1 MLSSFRRND
10 ACLKGFF
17 ETAMA
22 LQIVI
27 IVLCLFLSAYFSAT
41 ETAFTTMNRIRL
53 KTLAEKGNKRATLA
67 LRLEENYDR
76 LLTTILIGNNIVN
89 ILSASLA
96 TLVFVDLLQNES
108 LGTTISTVVL
118 TLLVLIFGEISPKT
132 LAKKHPEGFA
142 MFSAP
147 IIYGISIVFTPFT
160 FLFKKWQDLLSRI
173 FKKNEDEEV
182 GITEEELISIIEEAE
197 EDGDIDKEESSL
209 IKSAIEF
216 NDLEVGDIF
225 TPRID
230 ITAVPADATKEEITT
245 VFNESGYSRIPVY
258 EDDLDNIT
266 GILYY
271 KDFFTLVKGKKTS
284 VAEIVKPVIYV
295 TKNQKINDLLKE
307 LQNKQ
312 LHLAVVT
319 DEFGSTA
326 GIVTLEDILEE
337 IVGEIWDEHD
347 ERVEE
352 LREVGEKEFIV
363 SGKASLTKFFDT
375 LDIAYEEDPDI
386 LTVNGWAMSILG
398 RIPEVG
404 DRFEAE
410 GLLVEVLEM
419 DARRIENLRI
429 VDCRKQE
436 NSESGE
442 EE

>member
-1 MLSSFRRND
+1 
-10 ACLKGFF
+10 
-17 ETAMA
+17 MA

-27 IVLCLFLSAYFSAT
+27 IVLCLIFSAYFSAT
-41 ETAFTTMNRIRL
+41 ETAFTTMNRIRI
-53 KTLAEKGNKRATLA
+53 KNLAEKGNKRAALA
-67 LRLEENYDR
+67 LRLEESYDR

-96 TLVFVDLLQNES
+96 TLVFVELLQNES
-108 LGTTISTVVL
+108 LGTTLSTVVL
-118 TLLVLIFGEISPKT
+118 TVLVLIFGEISPKT
-132 LAKKHPEGFA
+132 LAKKHPETFA

-147 IIYGISIVFTPFT
+147 LIYGISILLTPFT
-160 FLFKKWQDLLSRI
+160 FLFKKWQDLLSRL
-173 FKKNEDEEV
+173 FKKNEEDEA

-197 EDGDIDKEESSL
+197 EEGDIDKEESSL

-230 ITAVPADATKEEITT
+230 ITAVSADATKEEITN

-258 EDDLDNIT
+258 ENDLDNIT

-284 VAEIVKPVIYV
+284 VSEIVKPVIYV

-352 LREVGEKEFIV
+352 LREVGEKEYIV

-429 VDCRKQE
+429 VDSRKAE
-436 NSESGE
+436 EDGE
-442 EE
+442 PSDEE

>member
-1 MLSSFRRND
+1 
-10 ACLKGFF
+10 
-17 ETAMA
+17 MA

-436 NSESGE
+436 DSESGE

>member
-1 MLSSFRRND
+1 MP
-10 ACLKGFF
+10 
-17 ETAMA
+17 

-27 IVLCLFLSAYFSAT
+27 IVLCLIFSAYFSAT

-53 KTLAEKGNKRATLA
+53 KTLAEKGNKRAALA
-67 LRLEENYDR
+67 LRLEESYDR

-96 TLVFVDLLQNES
+96 TLVFVELLQNES
-108 LGTTISTVVL
+108 LGTTLSTVVL
-118 TLLVLIFGEISPKT
+118 TVLVLIFGEISPKT
-132 LAKKHPEGFA
+132 LAKKHPEAFA

-147 IIYGISIVFTPFT
+147 LIYGISIVLTPFT
-160 FLFKKWQDLLSRI
+160 FLFKKWQDLLSRL
-173 FKKNEDEEV
+173 FKKNEEDEA

-197 EDGDIDKEESSL
+197 EEGDIDKEESSL

-230 ITAVPADATKEEITT
+230 ITAVPANATKEEITT

-352 LREVGEKEFIV
+352 LREVGEKEYIV
-363 SGKASLTKFFDT
+363 SGKASLTKFFDS

-429 VDCRKQE
+429 VDCRKA
-436 NSESGE
+436 E
-442 EE
+442 EDEATAEE

>member
-1 MLSSFRRND
+1 
-10 ACLKGFF
+10 
-17 ETAMA
+17 MA

-27 IVLCLFLSAYFSAT
+27 IVLCLIFSAYFSAT
-41 ETAFTTMNRIRL
+41 ETAFTTMNRIRI
-53 KTLAEKGNKRATLA
+53 KNLAEKGNKRAALA
-67 LRLEENYDR
+67 LRLEESYDR

-96 TLVFVDLLQNES
+96 TLVFVELLQNES
-108 LGTTISTVVL
+108 LGTTLSTVVL
-118 TLLVLIFGEISPKT
+118 TILVLIFGEISPKT
-132 LAKKHPEGFA
+132 LAKKHPETFA

-147 IIYGISIVFTPFT
+147 LIYGISILLTPFT
-160 FLFKKWQDLLSRI
+160 FLFKKWQDLLSRL
-173 FKKNEDEEV
+173 FKKNEEDEA

-197 EDGDIDKEESSL
+197 EEGDIDKEESSL

-230 ITAVPADATKEEITT
+230 ITAVSADATKEEITS

-258 EDDLDNIT
+258 ENDLDNIT

-284 VAEIVKPVIYV
+284 VSEIVKPVIYV

-352 LREVGEKEFIV
+352 LREVGEKEYIV

-429 VDCRKQE
+429 IDSRKAE
-436 NSESGE
+436 EDGE
-442 EE
+442 PSDEE

>member
-1 MLSSFRRND
+1 
-10 ACLKGFF
+10 
-17 ETAMA
+17 MA

-53 KTLAEKGNKRATLA
+53 KTLAEKGNKRAALA

-108 LGTTISTVVL
+108 LGTTISTVVH
-118 TLLVLIFGEISPKT
+118 TALVLIFGEISPKT

-307 LQNKQ
+307 LQNTQ

>member
-1 MLSSFRRND
+1 MISYS
-10 ACLKGFF
+10 
-17 ETAMA
+17 
-22 LQIVI
+22 
-27 IVLCLFLSAYFSAT
+27 
-41 ETAFTTMNRIRL
+41 
-53 KTLAEKGNKRATLA
+53 
-67 LRLEENYDR
+67 
-76 LLTTILIGNNIVN
+76 IG
-89 ILSASLA
+89 
-96 TLVFVDLLQNES
+96 
-108 LGTTISTVVL
+108 
-118 TLLVLIFGEISPKT
+118 
-132 LAKKHPEGFA
+132 
-142 MFSAP
+142 
-147 IIYGISIVFTPFT
+147 
-160 FLFKKWQDLLSRI
+160 
-173 FKKNEDEEV
+173 
-182 GITEEELISIIEEAE
+182 
-197 EDGDIDKEESSL
+197 
-209 IKSAIEF
+209 
-216 NDLEVGDIF
+216 
-225 TPRID
+225 
-230 ITAVPADATKEEITT
+230 
-245 VFNESGYSRIPVY
+245 SRIPVY

-352 LREVGEKEFIV
+352 LREVGEKEYIV
-363 SGKASLTKFFDT
+363 SGKASLTKFFDS
-375 LDIAYEEDPDI
+375 LEIAYEEDPDI

-429 VDCRKQE
+429 VDCRKAE
-436 NSESGE
+436 EDGE
-442 EE
+442 PSDEE

>member
-1 MLSSFRRND
+1 
-10 ACLKGFF
+10 
-17 ETAMA
+17 MA

-41 ETAFTTMNRIRL
+41 ETAFTTMNRIRM
-53 KTLAEKGNKRATLA
+53 KNLAEKGNKRAALA
-67 LRLEENYDR
+67 LRLEENYDT

-96 TLVFVDLLQNES
+96 TLVFVDLMQNES
-108 LGTTISTVVL
+108 LGTTLSTVIL
-118 TLLVLIFGEISPKT
+118 TVLVLIFGEISPKT

-147 IIYGISIVFTPFT
+147 VIYGISIVLTPFT
-160 FLFKKWQDLLSRI
+160 FLFKKWQDLLARI
-173 FKKNEDEEV
+173 FKKSEEEEV

-216 NDLEVGDIF
+216 NDLEVGEIF

-230 ITAVPADATKEEITT
+230 ITAVSADATKEEITN

-347 ERVEE
+347 ERIEE
-352 LREVGEKEFIV
+352 LREVGEKEYIV

-375 LDIAYEEDPDI
+375 FNVAYEEDPDI

-429 VDCRKQE
+429 IDCRKAE
-436 NSESGE
+436 EDGE
-442 EE
+442 PSDEE

>member
-1 MLSSFRRND
+1 
-10 ACLKGFF
+10 
-17 ETAMA
+17 MA

-53 KTLAEKGNKRATLA
+53 KTLAEKGNKRAALA

>member
-1 MLSSFRRND
+1 
-10 ACLKGFF
+10 
-17 ETAMA
+17 MA
-22 LQIVI
+22 IQIVI
-27 IVLCLFLSAYFSAT
+27 IVFCLLMSAYFSAT
-41 ETAFTTMNRIRL
+41 ETAFTTMNRIRV
-53 KTLAEKGNKRATLA
+53 KTLAEKGNKRAALA

-76 LLTTILIGNNIVN
+76 LLTTILIGNNIIN
-89 ILSASLA
+89 ILAASLG
-96 TLVFVDLLQNES
+96 TLVFVDLLSDAS
-108 LGTTISTVVL
+108 LGTAVSTVVL

-132 LAKKHPEGFA
+132 VAKRHPESLA
-142 MFSAP
+142 MLSAP
-147 IIYGISIVFTPFT
+147 LIYGISILFTPFT
-160 FLFKKWQDLLSRI
+160 FLFKKWQDLLAKL
-173 FKKNEDEEV
+173 FKKSKDEDE
-182 GITEEELISIIEEAE
+182 GLTEEELISIIEEAE
-197 EDGDIDKEESSL
+197 EEGDIDKEESSL

-230 ITAVPADATKEEITT
+230 ITAVPADATKEEIAE
-245 VFNESGYSRIPVY
+245 VFNESGFSRIPVY

-271 KDFFTLVKGKKTS
+271 KDFFTLVKGKRVS
-284 VAEIVKPVIYV
+284 VSEILKPVIYV

-326 GIVTLEDILEE
+326 GIVTLEDIIEE

-347 ERVEE
+347 EKVEE
-352 LREVGEKEFIV
+352 IKTVAEKEYVV
-363 SGKASLTKFFDT
+363 SGKASLAKFFDM
-375 LDIAYEEDPDI
+375 LDIEKEEEPDM

-404 DRFEAE
+404 DRFESE
-410 GLLVEVLEM
+410 GLEVEVLEM

-429 VDCRKQE
+429 VDCRKDEEDE
-436 NSESGE
+436 NE
-442 EE
+442 EEDGEGDD